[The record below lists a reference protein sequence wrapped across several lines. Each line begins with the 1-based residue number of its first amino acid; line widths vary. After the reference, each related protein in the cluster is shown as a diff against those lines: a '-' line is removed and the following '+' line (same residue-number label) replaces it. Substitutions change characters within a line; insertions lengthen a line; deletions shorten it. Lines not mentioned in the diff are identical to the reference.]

1 MSQIPKLILANKQP
15 IRGVLIDILFLYVGN
30 EAIPG
35 AIEACRE
42 LFRYKNLKVLF
53 LTNTSK
59 VSSDTLLNQLRG
71 MGFDE
76 SCIPHRDSIVTSISA
91 TRLFLLQNGLRPYC
105 LVEDDLIKTDLMG
118 LDMEDP
124 NCVLVGLA
132 PSKFDYR
139 RLNDAFRLLNKLKEE
154 EALLTNVNTSQSV
167 TELPNLIAIHRAL
180 YYRDS
185 DHNISLGPGGFV
197 SLLEQTAG
205 NTAHV
210 VGKPSRAFYDA
221 AVSSLGV
228 SPCNCVM
235 IGDDVVGDIKGALE
249 SGLGAAILVKTG
261 KYCGGDEHVHT
272 TEGVTPTLTLPSIT
286 EAVESIIESIK
297 KSIVEETSF

>member
-1 MSQIPKLILANKQP
+1 M
-15 IRGVLIDILFLYVGN
+15 YVGN

-42 LFRYKNLKVLF
+42 LFKYKDLKVLF
-53 LTNTSK
+53 LTNTSM
-59 VSSDTLLNQLRG
+59 VSSETLLNQLRG

-76 SCIPHRDSIVTSISA
+76 SCIPHRDCIVTSISA
-91 TRLFLLQNGLRPYC
+91 TRDYLVKNGLRPYC
-105 LVEDDLIKTDLMG
+105 LVEDDLVKTDLMG

-154 EALLTNVNTSQSV
+154 RQEAPPASQSGK
-167 TELPNLIAIHRAL
+167 EIPNLIAIHRAL

-185 DHNISLGPGGFV
+185 DHNLSLGPGGFV

-205 NTAHV
+205 VEAHV

-235 IGDDVVGDIKGALE
+235 IGDDVVGDVKGALE

-261 KYCGGDEHVHT
+261 NYRNGDELVHT
-272 TEGVTPTLTLPSIT
+272 TEGVAPTMTLPSIK

-297 KSIVEETSF
+297 DEQS

>member
-15 IRGVLIDILFLYVGN
+15 IKGVLVDISGTIYVGN

-42 LFRYKNLKVLF
+42 LFKYKDLKVLF
-53 LTNTSK
+53 LTNTSM
-59 VSSDTLLNQLRG
+59 VSSETLLNQLRG

-76 SCIPHRDSIVTSISA
+76 SCIPHRDCIVTSISA
-91 TRLFLLQNGLRPYC
+91 TRDYLVKNGLRPYC

-154 EALLTNVNTSQSV
+154 RQAQSGK
-167 TELPNLIAIHRAL
+167 EIPNLIAIHRAKH
-180 YYRDS
+180 YRDG
-185 DHNISLGPGGFV
+185 DRNLSLGPGGFV
-197 SLLEQTAG
+197 SLLEQTVG
-205 NTAHV
+205 VEAHV

-235 IGDDVVGDIKGALE
+235 IGDDVVGDVNGALE

-261 KYCGGDEHVHT
+261 KYRIGDELVHT
-272 TEGVTPTLTLPSIT
+272 TEGVASTLTLPSIT

-297 KSIVEETSF
+297 DEHS

>member
-1 MSQIPKLILANKQP
+1 MSQTPKLILANKHP
-15 IRGVLIDILFLYVGN
+15 IKGVLIDISGTIYVGD

-35 AIEACRE
+35 AISACRE
-42 LFRYKNLKVLF
+42 LFKYKDQIKVLF
-53 LTNTSK
+53 LTNTSM

-76 SCIPHRDSIVTSISA
+76 SCIPHQDFIVTSISS
-91 TRLFLLQNGLRPYC
+91 TRQYLMDNGLRPYC
-105 LVEDDLIKTDLMG
+105 LVEDDLIKTDLKGM
-118 LDMEDP
+118 DMEDP

-139 RLNDAFRLLNKLKEE
+139 RLNDAFRLLNRLKEE
-154 EALLTNVNTSQSV
+154 SAYAQPD
-167 TELPNLIAIHRAL
+167 TEIPNLIAIHCAK
-180 YYRDS
+180 YYRDE
-185 DHNISLGPGGFV
+185 DRNLSLGPGGFV
-197 SLLEQTAG
+197 SLLEQTVG
-205 NTAHV
+205 TKAHV

-228 SPCNCVM
+228 ESCNCVM
-235 IGDDVVGDIKGALE
+235 IGDDAVGDIKGALE
-249 SGLGAAILVKTG
+249 AGLGAAILVKTG
-261 KYCGGDEHVHT
+261 KYNHGDEHVDK

-297 KSIVEETSF
+297 DEHK